1 MAMSDNAS
9 LPHLDPSDSGINVR
23 RLVAG
28 LLVAHVVLIAG
39 LPLLTGRR
47 LDVAVGR
54 FPDANSVFWLLGVP
68 AALSMLT
75 MVIALSMSGR
85 NSWRAAF
92 RWPTSHATLSNRT
105 LVVAGVV
112 TVVAL
117 AGGVRGI
124 GDAGFGLSAVLL
136 VTILLIAIV
145 EEFILRSL
153 DDESLEARGSS
164 VRHRAVVTSSLFIP
178 VSLAHVL
185 TEGATTFPVVILTAA
200 CGPALYLLTRSSGSS
215 AVPVVVRTL
224 VVFGLSVGRFGPD
237 PQQRIEV
244 LVAMVVVAVAAGVGV
259 VGVRRLAAEPTATN
273 AAMPRSRGRSV
284 AFVSAVVL
292 APILALM
299 AVPVPTS
306 GLAAELD
313 ATVDYEHA
321 LERFREISS
330 QDDDAGV
337 FEPCQSQLLEHGRR
351 TEQVVV
357 LFHGLTNCPKQ
368 FVDLGQE
375 LFDDGANVLIMRAP
389 RHGLTGTTS
398 SPVESVGSVDLVG
411 RLTAHELRDFAD
423 DAVDI
428 AQGLGDEVVTSGLSM
443 GGVLAL
449 WTAQF
454 RPDVDRVVAVAPAI
468 SIPPVPSFI
477 TTAFNNLFS
486 RVPNLSLPSTSKLD
500 HAYHGESTGALAA
513 MFLLAQ
519 ATDNS
524 IAARPAAAGEVI
536 VVLNPTDNQVDNDAV
551 QGLVTEWADAD
562 ETVDVVFLPDIGLP
576 HDVVDKDQA
585 AGDVGVVYPILLPL
599 IREGLSGQ

>member
-1 MAMSDNAS
+1 MAVTDNTS
-9 LPHLDPSDSGINVR
+9 LPQLDTSDSGNDVR

-39 LPLLTGRR
+39 LPLLTGRW

-54 FPDANSVFWLLGVP
+54 FPDASSVFWLLGVP

-75 MVIALSMSGR
+75 MVIALSVSGR
-85 NSWRAAF
+85 SSWRAAF
-92 RWPTSHATLSNRT
+92 RWPTSHDGMSNRT
-105 LVVAGVV
+105 AVVASVV
-112 TVVAL
+112 TLIAL

-124 GDAGFGLSAVLL
+124 GDAGLGLSAVLL
-136 VTILLIAIV
+136 ATILLIAIV
-145 EEFILRSL
+145 EEFVLRSL

-164 VRHRAVVTSSLFIP
+164 ARHRAVVTSSLFIP

-215 AVPVVVRTL
+215 AIPIVVRTL

-237 PQQRIEV
+237 PQQHVEV
-244 LVAMVVVAVAAGVGV
+244 LAAMAVVAVAAGVGV
-259 VGVRRLAAEPTATN
+259 VGVRRLAAEPITTDSAT
-273 AAMPRSRGRSV
+273 PRSRGRSA

-292 APILALM
+292 APIVALM
-299 AVPVPTS
+299 AIPVPTN

-313 ATVDYEHA
+313 ATVDYEQS

-330 QDDDAGV
+330 RDDSSGV
-337 FEPCQSQLLEHGRR
+337 FEPCQSQRLEHGRR

-368 FVDLGQE
+368 FIDLGQE

-389 RHGLTGTTS
+389 RHGLTGTAS
-398 SPVESVGSVDLVG
+398 GSAESVGSVDLVG

-423 DAVDI
+423 DAIDI
-428 AQGLGDEVVTSGLSM
+428 AQGLGDEVVASGLSM

-468 SIPPVPSFI
+468 SIPPVPSFV

-524 IAARPAAAGEVI
+524 IADRPAAASEVI

-551 QGLVTEWADAD
+551 KGLVGEWADAD
-562 ETVDVVFLPDIGLP
+562 ETVDLVFLPDIGLP
-576 HDVVDKDQA
+576 HDVIDKDQA

-599 IREGLSGQ
+599 IRDGLSGQ

>member
-9 LPHLDPSDSGINVR
+9 SPDLDLSDSGIDVR
-23 RLVAG
+23 RLVTG
-28 LLVAHVVLIAG
+28 LLVAHVLLIAG

-75 MVIALSMSGR
+75 MVIALSMSGQ

-92 RWPTSHATLSNRT
+92 RWPTSPARLSNRT
-105 LVVAGVV
+105 AVVAGVV
-112 TVVAL
+112 TLGAL

-124 GDAGFGLSAVLL
+124 GDAGLGLSAVLL
-136 VTILLIAIV
+136 VTILFIAIV
-145 EEFILRSL
+145 EEVVLRSL
-153 DDESLEARGSS
+153 DDESLEARGASA
-164 VRHRAVVTSSLFIP
+164 RHRAVVTSGLFIP

-185 TEGATTFPVVILTAA
+185 TEGATTFPVVVLTAA

-215 AVPVVVRTL
+215 AIPIVVRTL

-237 PQQRIEV
+237 PQQHIEV
-244 LVAMVVVAVAAGVGV
+244 LVAMVVVALAAGAGV
-259 VGVRRLAAEPTATN
+259 VGVRRLAAEPI
-273 AAMPRSRGRSV
+273 AANSVMHRSRGRSA
-284 AFVSAVVL
+284 AFVSVVVL
-292 APILALM
+292 APIVALM
-299 AVPVPTS
+299 VVPVPTS
-306 GLAAELD
+306 GLDAELN
-313 ATVDYEHA
+313 ATVDYEQS
-321 LERFREISS
+321 LERFSEISS
-330 QDDDAGV
+330 QDDSSGV

-375 LFDDGANVLIMRAP
+375 LFEDGANVLIMRAP
-389 RHGLTGTTS
+389 RHGLTGTAS
-398 SPVESVGSVDLVG
+398 SPVDSVGSVDLVG

-423 DAVDI
+423 DAIDI
-428 AQGLGDEVVTSGLSM
+428 AQGLGDEVVASGLSM

-468 SIPPVPSFI
+468 SIPPVPSFV
-477 TTAFNNLFS
+477 TVAFNNLFS

-524 IAARPAAAGEVI
+524 IADRPAAVGEVI

-551 QGLVTEWADAD
+551 QSLVGEWADAD
-562 ETVDVVFLPDIGLP
+562 ETVDLVFLPDIGLP
-576 HDVVDKDQA
+576 HDVIDKDQA
-585 AGDVGVVYPILLPL
+585 AGDIDVVYPILLPL
-599 IREGLSGQ
+599 IRDGLSGQ